1 MNILKIENPKF
12 SENQTSDDT
21 FIARYMDFPE
31 FISLLNGKIK
41 FTSLEKLKEHDI
53 FEFNFDPTQLKVD
66 EKKRENRDISSEEID
81 INIKNH
87 DWPKHWFCSCWCHEK
102 EENMALWKIFGSMGK
117 GLRIETDVGSVKKS
131 IRKEYHPEPFYVHKI
146 DYKLDNK
153 ASDIYEAVYIKRN
166 EFKYESEIRF
176 STQIPFHHD
185 KSYQSFWINPELLI
199 KKITIGPLVLW
210 TKTDIIKLVS
220 LFGLKEELVSTSCY
234 DKSIDFI

>member
-1 MNILKIENPKF
+1 MFILKIENHKF

-66 EKKRENRDISSEEID
+66 EEKRKNRDISSEEINE
-81 INIKNH
+81 NIKNH
-87 DWPKHWFCSCWCHEK
+87 DWAKHWFCSCWCYEK
-102 EENMALWKIFGSMGK
+102 KESMALWKIFGSMGK
-117 GLRIETDVGSVKKS
+117 GIRIETDVGSVKNS
-131 IRKEYHPEPFYVHKI
+131 IKEYWPEPFYVHKI
-146 DYKLDNK
+146 NYKLDNNT
-153 ASDIYEAVYIKRN
+153 SDIYAAVYTKRS

-176 STQIPFHHD
+176 STQIPIHHD
-185 KSYQSFWINPELLI
+185 KCYQSFWIKPELLI
-199 KKITIGPLVLW
+199 KKITIGPQILW
-210 TKTDIIKLVS
+210 TQTDIIKLVS

-234 DKSIDFI
+234 NISNQ